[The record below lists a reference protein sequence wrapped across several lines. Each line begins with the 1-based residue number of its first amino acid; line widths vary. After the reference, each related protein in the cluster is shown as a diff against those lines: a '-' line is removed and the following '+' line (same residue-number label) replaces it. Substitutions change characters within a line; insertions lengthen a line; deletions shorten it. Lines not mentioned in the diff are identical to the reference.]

1 MANDLSE
8 LTRIRKELGKIFD
21 VVSDFVEVG
30 VGSPPTLEKVFDVD
44 GNTVDFGSELIGLE
58 LAAIA
63 GETTAGDI
71 VYTTDLWSK
80 VAAVNGG
87 TFTDKYVLTFGMKT
101 TYFGSGR
108 FATPLLTN
116 DADSIELNDGHDL
129 VRLHVYY
136 CEPTTSATN
145 PTVMKPFTDVYSLT
159 ANTPLTVT
167 HNTGYR
173 ARMVTFIDADGN
185 EAFLSWSV
193 DPDNPTTQ
201 IIIEANV
208 DMTDLRVNI
217 LCF

>member
-8 LTRIRKELGKIFD
+8 LTRIRKELGRIYDKLEG
-21 VVSDFVEVG
+21 FVEIG
-30 VGSPPTLEKVFDVD
+30 VGSQPTLEKVFDVD

-58 LAAIA
+58 VAAIA
-63 GETTAGDI
+63 GETSAGAI

-87 TFTDKYVLTFGMKT
+87 TFTDKYVLTFGAKT
-101 TYFGSGR
+101 TFFGSGR
-108 FATPLLTN
+108 FATPLLTS

-136 CEPTTSATN
+136 CDPTASPTN
-145 PTVMKPFTDVYSLT
+145 PTVMKPFTDTYDLT
-159 ANTPLTVT
+159 ANTPLTVA

-173 ARMVTFIDADGN
+173 ARMVTFIDSDGN
-185 EAFLSWSV
+185 EVFMSWSV

-208 DMTDLRVNI
+208 DMTNLRVNI
-217 LCF
+217 ICF